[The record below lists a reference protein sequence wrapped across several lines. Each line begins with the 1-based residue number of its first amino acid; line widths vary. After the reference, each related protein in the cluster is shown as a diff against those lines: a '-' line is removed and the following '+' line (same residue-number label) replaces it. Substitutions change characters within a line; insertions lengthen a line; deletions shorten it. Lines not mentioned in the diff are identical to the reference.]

1 MNYSVTPRPSS
12 GAQELAANAGP
23 GDGRA
28 NDARGQ
34 DARPGD
40 ASAVPLSPDRTGH
53 AKAIAAITLGNGLE
67 FFDFTIYSFFATII
81 GKLYFPVE
89 GQLAQL
95 MLAVGTFGVGFIM
108 RPVGGVILGAYAD
121 RAGRKAAMSLT
132 LWLMTLGSAIIAFAP
147 TYAAIGLAAPLLVV
161 LARLIQGF
169 ALGGEIGASTSLLM
183 EYGSDKTRG
192 FYGSWQFVSQGLNTV
207 CGSALGI
214 ALSAWLSTAALESW
228 GWRVPFVIGMA
239 MGPIGVYIR
248 RHLKET
254 LPDAAHG
261 RDEARHAAS
270 TKSPTVADATPG
282 VAAQAQPVREIFHS
296 HLGAVATGVLTT
308 IGGTAANYIVLFYL
322 STYAIR
328 ILHLPMSLALW
339 ASWTAAFVTV
349 ILSPFAGALS
359 DRVGRKRVLWISR
372 VLLIAAVYPAFML
385 INASPTVPVLLA
397 VVAVLAVLVAFT
409 AVPNIVMLP
418 EMFPRE
424 IRATGMSIVYCLG
437 VSIFGGFAQFFATW
451 LIQLTGNSLAP
462 AWYLI
467 GCALVS
473 LLPLPF
479 MRETAG
485 RPID

>member
-1 MNYSVTPRPSS
+1 MDYSATPHPQSS
-12 GAQELAANAGP
+12 AQELAH
-23 GDGRA
+23 DGLAYDTSPRH
-28 NDARGQ
+28 GL
-34 DARPGD
+34 PGD
-40 ASAVPLSPDRTGH
+40 APATALSRGRVSH

-95 MLAVGTFGVGFIM
+95 MLAAGTFGVGFIM
-108 RPVGGVILGAYAD
+108 RPVGGVVLGGYAD

-132 LWLMTLGSAIIAFAP
+132 LWMMTLGSAIIAFAP
-147 TYAAIGLAAPLLVV
+147 TYAAIGMAAPLLVI

-207 CGSALGI
+207 CGSLLGVAL
-214 ALSAWLSTAALESW
+214 AASLSTPALESW

-248 RHLKET
+248 RHLDET
-254 LPDAAHG
+254 LPGAGQSNDATGRADGMGGTSVLAAH
-261 RDEARHAAS
+261 S
-270 TKSPTVADATPG
+270 
-282 VAAQAQPVREIFHS
+282 QPVREIFRG
-296 HLGAVATGVLTT
+296 HLGVIATGVVTT

-372 VLLIAAVYPAFML
+372 VLLIAAVYPAFMM

-397 VVAVLAVLVAFT
+397 VVAVLAVLVTFT

-451 LIQLTGNSLAP
+451 LIQLTGSTLAP

-467 GCALVS
+467 GCGVVS

>member
-1 MNYSVTPRPSS
+1 MRYAASTQEPAAALPPAISPALPSTR
-12 GAQELAANAGP
+12 AG
-23 GDGRA
+23 R
-28 NDARGQ
+28 
-34 DARPGD
+34 
-40 ASAVPLSPDRTGH
+40 

-67 FFDFTIYSFFATII
+67 FFDFTIYSFFAIII

-89 GQLAQL
+89 GSLAQL
-95 MLAVGTFGVGFIM
+95 MLAVGTFGVGFVM
-108 RPVGGVILGAYAD
+108 RPIGGVVLGAYAD
-121 RAGRKAAMSLT
+121 RAGRKAAMSCT
-132 LWLMTLGSAIIAFAP
+132 LWLMTAGSALIAFAP
-147 TYAAIGLAAPLLVV
+147 AYASIGVAAPALVIV
-161 LARLIQGF
+161 ARLVQGF
-169 ALGGEIGASTSLLM
+169 ALGGEIGASTSLLL
-183 EYGSDKTRG
+183 EYGSDRTRG
-192 FYGSWQFVSQGLNTV
+192 YYGSWQFVSQGLSTLL
-207 CGSALGI
+207 GSLVGVTLA
-214 ALSAWLSTAALESW
+214 ATLSTPSLESW

-248 RHLKET
+248 RHLNET
-254 LPDAAHG
+254 LPLAADSADGAHAAVSAAH
-261 RDEARHAAS
+261 
-270 TKSPTVADATPG
+270 
-282 VAAQAQPVREIFHS
+282 AQPVREIFRS
-296 HLGAVATGVLTT
+296 HLGVIATGVVTT

-385 INASPTVPVLLA
+385 INASPTVPMLLA

-451 LIQLTGNSLAP
+451 LIQLTGNTLAP

-467 GCALVS
+467 GCGLVS

-479 MRETAG
+479 IRETAG

>member
-1 MNYSVTPRPSS
+1 MTYTAATTSTSDDSVSTS
-12 GAQELAANAGP
+12 GTQP
-23 GDGRA
+23 QRA
-28 NDARGQ
+28 
-34 DARPGD
+34 
-40 ASAVPLSPDRTGH
+40 SH

-108 RPVGGVILGAYAD
+108 RPVGGVVLGAYAD

-147 TYAAIGLAAPLLVV
+147 TYASIGLAAPVLVI

-183 EYGSDKTRG
+183 EYGSDRTRG

-207 CGSALGI
+207 VGSLLGVAL
-214 ALSAWLSTAALESW
+214 AAMLSTHALESW

-248 RHLKET
+248 RHLDET
-254 LPDAAHG
+254 LPLP
-261 RDEARHAAS
+261 AAS
-270 TKSPTVADATPG
+270 DHSPALEAATVAK
-282 VAAQAQPVREIFHS
+282 PVREIFGTHMGS
-296 HLGAVATGVLTT
+296 IVTGVVTT

-322 STYAIR
+322 STYAIK
-328 ILHLPMSLALW
+328 ILHMPMSLALW
-339 ASWTAAFVTV
+339 ASWTAALVTV
-349 ILSPFAGALS
+349 ICSPFAGSLS
-359 DRVGRKRVLWISR
+359 DRYGRKRVLWVSR
-372 VLLIAAVYPAFML
+372 VLLIAGVYPAFMV
-385 INASPTVPVLLA
+385 INAVPTVPVLLS
-397 VVAVLAVLVAFT
+397 VVAVLGVLVAFT

-451 LIQLTGNSLAP
+451 LIQLSGNTLAP

-467 GCALVS
+467 GCGLVS
-473 LLPLPF
+473 LLALPF
-479 MRETAG
+479 VRETAG
-485 RPID
+485 RAID

>member
-1 MNYSVTPRPSS
+1 MTYSAASASTP
-12 GAQELAANAGP
+12 
-23 GDGRA
+23 
-28 NDARGQ
+28 ND
-34 DARPGD
+34 D
-40 ASAVPLSPDRTGH
+40 ASTSDAQPQRVSH

-108 RPVGGVILGAYAD
+108 RPVGGVVLGAYAD

-147 TYAAIGLAAPLLVV
+147 TYASIGLAAPVLVIV
-161 LARLIQGF
+161 ARLIQGF

-183 EYGSDKTRG
+183 EYGSDRTRG

-207 CGSALGI
+207 VGSLLGVALA
-214 ALSAWLSTAALESW
+214 ALLSTHALESW

-248 RHLKET
+248 RHLDET
-254 LPDAAHG
+254 LPMPVSSGDAPAVDAATI
-261 RDEARHAAS
+261 A
-270 TKSPTVADATPG
+270 K
-282 VAAQAQPVREIFHS
+282 PVREIFRTHRGS
-296 HLGAVATGVLTT
+296 IAAGVVTT

-322 STYAIR
+322 STYAIK

-349 ILSPFAGALS
+349 ICSPFAGSLS
-359 DRVGRKRVLWISR
+359 DRYGRKRVLGVSR
-372 VLLIAAVYPAFML
+372 VLLIAAVYPAFMV
-385 INASPTVPVLLA
+385 INAVPTVPVLLL
-397 VVAVLAVLVAFT
+397 VVAVLGVLVAFT

-451 LIQLTGNSLAP
+451 LIQLSGNTLAP

-467 GCALVS
+467 GCGLVS
-473 LLPLPF
+473 LLALPF
-479 MRETAG
+479 VRETAG
-485 RPID
+485 RAID

>member
-1 MNYSVTPRPSS
+1 MRGVSRKHITETQMDYSATPQPARADAP
-12 GAQELAANAGP
+12 GRQNALAA
-23 GDGRA
+23 
-28 NDARGQ
+28 
-34 DARPGD
+34 
-40 ASAVPLSPDRTGH
+40 GH
-53 AKAIAAITLGNGLE
+53 TTAPAERMHQAKAIAAITLGNGLE

-108 RPVGGVILGAYAD
+108 RPVGGVVLGAYAD

-132 LWLMTLGSAIIAFAP
+132 LWLMTLGSALIAFAP
-147 TYAAIGLAAPLLVV
+147 TYAAIGLAAPLLVI

-169 ALGGEIGASTSLLM
+169 ALGGEIGASTSLLL
-183 EYGSDKTRG
+183 EYGSDNTRG

-207 CGSALGI
+207 CGSLLGVAL
-214 ALSAWLSTAALESW
+214 AAWLSTDALESW

-239 MGPIGVYIR
+239 MGPVGIYIR
-248 RHLKET
+248 RHLDET
-254 LPDAAHG
+254 LPGIEDGALQTPAA
-261 RDEARHAAS
+261 EV
-270 TKSPTVADATPG
+270 PAT
-282 VAAQAQPVREIFHS
+282 QPVRKLFREHS
-296 HLGAVATGVLTT
+296 RVITMGVLTT

-328 ILHLPMSLALW
+328 ILHLPMSSALW
-339 ASWTAAFVTV
+339 AAWTAAVVTV
-349 ILSPFAGALS
+349 ICSPFAGALS
-359 DRVGRKRVLWISR
+359 DRVGRKRVLWVSR
-372 VLLIAAVYPAFML
+372 VLLIVAVYPAFMI
-385 INASPTVPVLLA
+385 INAAPTVPVLLS
-397 VVAVLAVLVAFT
+397 VVAGLAVLVAFT

-418 EMFPRE
+418 EMFPRA

-451 LIQLTGNSLAP
+451 LIQISGNNLAP

-467 GCALVS
+467 GCGLVS
-473 LLPLPF
+473 LLPLPW

-485 RPID
+485 RAID

>member
-1 MNYSVTPRPSS
+1 MDYSATP
-12 GAQELAANAGP
+12 QT
-23 GDGRA
+23 
-28 NDARGQ
+28 
-34 DARPGD
+34 
-40 ASAVPLSPDRTGH
+40 VSPDLANSEPLPVQRASH
-53 AKAIAAITLGNGLE
+53 VKAIAAITLGNGLE

-108 RPVGGVILGAYAD
+108 RPVGGIVLGAYAD

-147 TYAAIGLAAPLLVV
+147 TYAAIGVAAPLLVI

-169 ALGGEIGASTSLLM
+169 ALGGEIGASTSLLL
-183 EYGSDKTRG
+183 EYGSNRTRG

-207 CGSALGI
+207 CGSLLGVAL
-214 ALSAWLSTAALESW
+214 AAALSTAALESW

-239 MGPIGVYIR
+239 MGPIGIYIR
-248 RHLKET
+248 RHLDET
-254 LPDAAHG
+254 LPG
-261 RDEARHAAS
+261 VEEGNGSLEAAS
-270 TKSPTVADATPG
+270 
-282 VAAQAQPVREIFHS
+282 AQPVRTLFREHGRSIT
-296 HLGAVATGVLTT
+296 TGVLTT

-328 ILHLPMSLALW
+328 ILHMPMSSALW
-339 ASWTAAFVTV
+339 AAWTAAAMTV
-349 ILSPFAGALS
+349 VCSPVAGALS
-359 DRVGRKRVLWISR
+359 DRVGRKWVLGVSR
-372 VLLIAAVYPAFML
+372 VLLILAVYPAFMA
-385 INASPTVPVLLA
+385 INVWPTVPVLLS
-397 VVAVLAVLVAFT
+397 VVAGLGVLVAFT

-424 IRATGMSIVYCLG
+424 IRATGMSVVYCLG

-451 LIQLTGNSLAP
+451 LIQVSGSSLAP

-467 GCALVS
+467 GCGVVS
-473 LLPLPF
+473 VGALPF
-479 MRETAG
+479 VRETAG
-485 RPID
+485 RDIG

>member
-1 MNYSVTPRPSS
+1 MDYSAAPHPQPGAPASTQSALAHHGLSADTPATPV
-12 GAQELAANAGP
+12 AGR
-23 GDGRA
+23 RA
-28 NDARGQ
+28 GQ
-34 DARPGD
+34 
-40 ASAVPLSPDRTGH
+40 

-108 RPVGGVILGAYAD
+108 RPVGGIVLGAYAD

-147 TYAAIGLAAPLLVV
+147 TYAAIGVAAPLLVI
-161 LARLIQGF
+161 LARLVQGF

-207 CGSALGI
+207 CGSLLGVAL
-214 ALSAWLSTAALESW
+214 AACLSTPSLESW

-239 MGPIGVYIR
+239 MGPVGVYIR
-248 RHLKET
+248 KHLDET
-254 LPDAAHG
+254 LPLAAQ
-261 RDEARHAAS
+261 RESAA
-270 TKSPTVADATPG
+270 AGAA
-282 VAAQAQPVREIFHS
+282 VAAGSAEAARAADRAQPVRDIFRG
-296 HLGAVATGVLTT
+296 HLGVISTGVVTT

-339 ASWTAAFVTV
+339 ASWTAALVTV
-349 ILSPFAGALS
+349 ICSPFAGALS

-372 VLLIAAVYPAFML
+372 ILLIAVIYPAFMM
-385 INASPTVPVLLA
+385 INASPTVPVLLS
-397 VVAVLAVLVAFT
+397 VVAVLGVLVAFT

-451 LIQLTGNSLAP
+451 LIQLSGNTLAP

-467 GCALVS
+467 GCGLVS

>member
-1 MNYSVTPRPSS
+1 MDYSATPQP
-12 GAQELAANAGP
+12 
-23 GDGRA
+23 
-28 NDARGQ
+28 
-34 DARPGD
+34 
-40 ASAVPLSPDRTGH
+40 ASADALGRQSAATAHQAAQPAERMH
-53 AKAIAAITLGNGLE
+53 QAKAIAAITLGNGLE

-108 RPVGGVILGAYAD
+108 RPVGGVVLGGYAD

-132 LWLMTLGSAIIAFAP
+132 LWLMTLGSALIAFAP
-147 TYAAIGLAAPLLVV
+147 TYAAIGLAAPLLVI

-192 FYGSWQFVSQGLNTV
+192 FYGSWQFVSQGMNTV
-207 CGSALGI
+207 CGSLLGVVL
-214 ALSAWLSTAALESW
+214 AASLSTAALESW

-239 MGPIGVYIR
+239 MGPIGIYIR
-248 RHLKET
+248 RHLDET
-254 LPDAAHG
+254 LPGIEDGGTSQATA
-261 RDEARHAAS
+261 EAPVS
-270 TKSPTVADATPG
+270 
-282 VAAQAQPVREIFHS
+282 QPVRRLFRDHARVI
-296 HLGAVATGVLTT
+296 TMGVLTT

-328 ILHLPMSLALW
+328 ILHLPMASALW
-339 ASWTAAFVTV
+339 AAWTAAVVTV
-349 ILSPFAGALS
+349 ICSPFAGTLS
-359 DRVGRKRVLWISR
+359 DRVGRKRVLWVSR
-372 VLLIAAVYPAFML
+372 VLLIVAVYPAFMI
-385 INASPTVPVLLA
+385 INAVPSVPVLLS
-397 VVAVLAVLVAFT
+397 VVAALAVLVAFT

-418 EMFPRE
+418 EMFPRA

-451 LIQLTGNSLAP
+451 LIQISGNNLAP

-467 GCALVS
+467 GCGLVS
-473 LLPLPF
+473 LLPLPW

>member
-1 MNYSVTPRPSS
+1 MDYSASPQPAAVQAA
-12 GAQELAANAGP
+12 AQPPTQPAAQPATQP
-23 GDGRA
+23 VKRA
-28 NDARGQ
+28 
-34 DARPGD
+34 
-40 ASAVPLSPDRTGH
+40 SH

-108 RPVGGVILGAYAD
+108 RPVGGVVLGGYAD

-147 TYAAIGLAAPLLVV
+147 TYAAIGVAAPLLVI

-183 EYGSDKTRG
+183 EYGSDKSRG

-207 CGSALGI
+207 CGSLLGVAL
-214 ALSAWLSTAALESW
+214 AATLSSAALESW

-239 MGPIGVYIR
+239 MGPIGIYIR
-248 RHLKET
+248 RHLDET
-254 LPDAAHG
+254 LPGAQEG
-261 RDEARHAAS
+261 AAS
-270 TKSPTVADATPG
+270 TRNVAEVPAS
-282 VAAQAQPVREIFHS
+282 QPVRKLFRDHS
-296 HLGAVATGVLTT
+296 RVITMGVLTT

-328 ILHLPMSLALW
+328 ILHLPMSSALW
-339 ASWTAAFVTV
+339 AAWTAAVVTV
-349 ILSPFAGALS
+349 ICSPFAGALS

-372 VLLIAAVYPAFML
+372 VLLIVAVYPAFMA
-385 INASPTVPVLLA
+385 INAVPTVPVLLS
-397 VVAVLAVLVAFT
+397 VVAGLAVLVAFT

-418 EMFPRE
+418 ELFPRA

-451 LIQLTGNSLAP
+451 LIQLSGSNLAP

-467 GCALVS
+467 GCSLVS

-485 RPID
+485 RPLD

>member
-1 MNYSVTPRPSS
+1 MDYSATPRPAS
-12 GAQELAANAGP
+12 ANAL
-23 GDGRA
+23 
-28 NDARGQ
+28 DAL
-34 DARPGD
+34 DAQRLADEPQKR
-40 ASAVPLSPDRTGH
+40 VGH

-89 GQLAQL
+89 GQLVQL

-108 RPVGGVILGAYAD
+108 RPVGGIVLGGYAD

-147 TYAAIGLAAPLLVV
+147 TYAAIGVAAPLLVI

-169 ALGGEIGASTSLLM
+169 ALGGEVGASTALLL
-183 EYGSDKTRG
+183 EYGSDRTRG
-192 FYGSWQFVSQGLNTV
+192 FYGSWQFVSQGMNTV
-207 CGSALGI
+207 VGSLLGVAL
-214 ALSAWLSTAALESW
+214 AATLSPAALESW

-239 MGPIGVYIR
+239 MGPIGIYIR
-248 RHLKET
+248 RHLDET
-254 LPDAAHG
+254 LPGVEDG
-261 RDEARHAAS
+261 TAAS
-270 TKSPTVADATPG
+270 G
-282 VAAQAQPVREIFHS
+282 
-296 HLGAVATGVLTT
+296 GAVAQAASDTVAKPAAQVQSLPVRDLFRDHARSITTGVLTT

-328 ILHLPMSLALW
+328 ILHLPMATALW
-339 ASWTAAFVTV
+339 AAWTGAVVTV
-349 ILSPFAGALS
+349 ICSPFAGALS
-359 DRVGRKRVLWISR
+359 DRVGRKRVLWVSR
-372 VLLIAAVYPAFML
+372 VLLILAVYPAFMT
-385 INASPTVPVLLA
+385 INASSTVPVLLA
-397 VVAVLAVLVAFT
+397 VVAGLALLVTFT

-418 EMFPRE
+418 ELFPRA

-437 VSIFGGFAQFFATW
+437 VSVFGGFAQFFATW
-451 LIQLTGNSLAP
+451 LIQISGSNLAP

-467 GCALVS
+467 GCSVVS

-485 RPID
+485 RAID

>member
-1 MNYSVTPRPSS
+1 MVSSTATNVSIADTPQRVS
-12 GAQELAANAGP
+12 
-23 GDGRA
+23 
-28 NDARGQ
+28 
-34 DARPGD
+34 
-40 ASAVPLSPDRTGH
+40 H

-108 RPVGGVILGAYAD
+108 RPVGGVVLGAYAD

-132 LWLMTLGSAIIAFAP
+132 LWLMTLGSAMIAFAP
-147 TYAAIGLAAPLLVV
+147 TYAAIGLAAPALVI
-161 LARLIQGF
+161 LARLVQGF
-169 ALGGEIGASTSLLM
+169 ALGGEIGASTSLLL
-183 EYGSDKTRG
+183 EYGSDRTRG

-207 CGSALGI
+207 VGSLLGVAL
-214 ALSAWLSTAALESW
+214 AAMLSTHALESW

-248 RHLKET
+248 RHLDET
-254 LPDAAHG
+254 LPLPAVSSSSVLD
-261 RDEARHAAS
+261 DVSVIEAS
-270 TKSPTVADATPG
+270 TVAR
-282 VAAQAQPVREIFHS
+282 PVREIFS
-296 HLGAVATGVLTT
+296 THLGVIVTGVVTS

-322 STYAIR
+322 STYAIK

-349 ILSPFAGALS
+349 ICSPFAGALS
-359 DRVGRKRVLWISR
+359 DRVGRKRVLWVSR
-372 VLLIAAVYPAFML
+372 VLLIFAVYPAFMV
-385 INASPTVPVLLA
+385 INAVPTVPVLLG
-397 VVAVLAVLVAFT
+397 VVAVLGVLVAFT

-451 LIQLTGNSLAP
+451 LIQLSGSTLAP

-467 GCALVS
+467 ACGVVS
-473 LLPLPF
+473 LLALPF
-479 MRETAG
+479 VRETAG
-485 RPID
+485 RAID